1 MLWVHRGALG
11 TRSNLITYL
20 YSSLFDSPAQTLV
33 NTVNTIGVMGKG
45 VAKVFRETYPKMF
58 REYKRVC
65 DAKQLEIGK
74 LHLWKSEDR
83 WVLNVPTKTT
93 WRLPSQI
100 DYVEAGLETFVANYA
115 RLGISSVSFPPLG
128 CGNGNLE
135 WDKVRPLM
143 ESYLKS
149 VHIPVYIHN
158 WQVKDD
164 FVPEHLSQEPPND
177 FSDFWED
184 ILAAIAE
191 SSGKFVTSDR
201 GAAFTVRVDLDRSL
215 HIKHEGGKGELLK
228 FEELETAWVA
238 MRDGILSIDRYP
250 DEKSRRYKSYLFPIF
265 ASLPYV
271 RSAPVSRVGEYGRH
285 PSKGLFFKRGFGASS
300 VPSEAQG
307 CLSL

>member
-1 MLWVHRGALG
+1 M
-11 TRSNLITYL
+11 ITYL
-20 YSSLFDSPAQTLV
+20 YSSLFNSPAQTLV
-33 NTVNTIGVMGKG
+33 NTVNTVGVMGKG
-45 VAKVFRETYPKMF
+45 VAKVFRETYPIMF
-58 REYKRVC
+58 REYKRAC
-65 DAKQLEIGK
+65 DARQLGIGK
-74 LHLWKSEDR
+74 LHLWKGPDR

-93 WRLPSQI
+93 WRLPSQM

-115 RLGISSVSFPPLG
+115 KLGISSASFPPLG

-135 WDKVRPLM
+135 WEKVRPLM

-149 VHIPVYIHN
+149 AHIPIYIHN
-158 WQVKDD
+158 WQVKEG
-164 FVPEHLSQEPPND
+164 FVPEHLNHEPPND
-177 FSDFWED
+177 FTSFWND
-184 ILAAIAE
+184 IVE
-191 SSGKFVTSDR
+191 SVAGNGGRFFTIDR
-201 GAAFTVRVDLDRSL
+201 GASFTVRVDLDRSL
-215 HIKHEGGKGELLK
+215 HIKHENGKGELLK

-271 RSAPVSRVGEYGRH
+271 LSANVARVGEEGRH
-285 PSKGLFFKRGFGASS
+285 PSQGLFFKRRFGITK